1 MSTISSVSPTT
12 NPYQTANQ
20 SSLSQFLQDFNAL
33 GNALQSGTV
42 ATAQSALA
50 TFQQDL
56 PGTSQTPANQ
66 PFGYYSQ
73 ANTDY
78 QNLVSALKTGDF
90 TTAQQAFGS
99 LKTDLK
105 GTQKGHHHHHG
116 SGGVTPATTPTT
128 PASPTASTNSTTPG
142 SEVDNDGDN
151 DGGNL
156 NVTA

>member
-1 MSTISSVSPTT
+1 MSTISSASPTT

-42 ATAQSALA
+42 ATAQNALA
-50 TFQQDL
+50 TFQQEL
-56 PGTSQTPANQ
+56 SGNSQTPANQ
-66 PFGYYSQ
+66 PFGNNSR

-78 QNLVSALKTGDF
+78 QNLVSALKTGDL
-90 TTAQQAFGS
+90 TTARQAFGS

-105 GTQKGHHHHHG
+105 GTQKGHHNHHA
-116 SGGVTPATTPTT
+116 SGGVTPSTTPTT
-128 PASPTASTNSTTPG
+128 PATATASTTGATPSSG
-142 SEVDNDGDN
+142 VDKDGDN
-151 DGGNL
+151 DVSNL